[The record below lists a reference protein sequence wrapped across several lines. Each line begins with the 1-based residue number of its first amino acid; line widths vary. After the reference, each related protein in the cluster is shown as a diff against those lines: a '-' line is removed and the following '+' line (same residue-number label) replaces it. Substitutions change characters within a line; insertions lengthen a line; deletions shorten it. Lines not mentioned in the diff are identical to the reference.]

1 MINFPL
7 NSKSKYYNKD
17 IKGLEY
23 SKENAKKYL
32 LEVNFDIN
40 ENIEQDDKESELK
53 IKTKED
59 SIDNNIINTQNN
71 KKDKQKE
78 INDKISKLNLR
89 IIVNKDNP
97 ERMKSAY
104 IISDNLKDIGIK
116 NTIIELSSKEMDNA
130 LNEKNYDLALV
141 GWELSLVPDATN
153 IIENIGYKD
162 EKLNNYVNSLKNAT
176 TKSQI
181 ADIYKSIQK
190 YVNENALFMS
200 LVIRNEYIVSNRR
213 IEGEISPNSFDIYE
227 GITNLDIV
235 K

>member
-1 MINFPL
+1 
-7 NSKSKYYNKD
+7 
-17 IKGLEY
+17 
-23 SKENAKKYL
+23 
-32 LEVNFDIN
+32 
-40 ENIEQDDKESELK
+40 
-53 IKTKED
+53 
-59 SIDNNIINTQNN
+59 
-71 KKDKQKE
+71 
-78 INDKISKLNLR
+78 
-89 IIVNKDNP
+89 
-97 ERMKSAY
+97 
-104 IISDNLKDIGIK
+104 
-116 NTIIELSSKEMDNA
+116 MDNA

-235 K
+235 N

>member
-1 MINFPL
+1 ML
-7 NSKSKYYNKD
+7 
-17 IKGLEY
+17 
-23 SKENAKKYL
+23 KKYL

-130 LNEKNYDLALV
+130 LNEKNYDFSISWM
-141 GWELSLVPDATN
+141 G
-153 IIENIGYKD
+153 IIF
-162 EKLNNYVNSLKNAT
+162 ST
-176 TKSQI
+176 
-181 ADIYKSIQK
+181 
-190 YVNENALFMS
+190 
-200 LVIRNEYIVSNRR
+200 
-213 IEGEISPNSFDIYE
+213 
-227 GITNLDIV
+227 
-235 K
+235 